1 MSVYKIIKHE
11 LLPLREVKI
20 DLEKSIQTL
29 VEGNL
34 AQLFGLQFV
43 QTEFALKNLRIDTLA
58 FNESTKSFVI
68 IEYKKERNISV
79 IDQGY
84 AYLAL
89 LLNNQ
94 ADFVLEYNE
103 RVKKELKKA
112 DIDWS
117 QSRVL
122 FVSSAF
128 TKYQK
133 EAMGFKDLP
142 IELWEVKLYENDLM
156 TLNEITPSEK
166 NESINVVKKGDDA
179 RVVER
184 VIKQYT
190 IEDHIKSNMGNTRTL
205 FENLSERIMEIDAR
219 FDIHPTKFYIAFAIE
234 GKNIIQITPKVS
246 KINLDLLRVEPKD
259 LKDPEKRVTYMN
271 NSYKWYSQHVSQFEI
286 KSEDDIDYAIML
298 IKQVYKK
305 IVNV

>member
-1 MSVYKIIKHE
+1 MSVYKINKNE
-11 LLPLREVKI
+11 LTPLKEI
-20 DLEKSIQTL
+20 GINLEKSIQTL
-29 VEGNL
+29 IEANL
-34 AQLFGLQFV
+34 AQVFGLQFV
-43 QTEFALKNLRIDTLA
+43 QTEFPLKNLRIDTLA

-103 RVKKELKKA
+103 KLKKNLKKS

-117 QSRVL
+117 QSRVI

-128 TKYQK
+128 TKYQR

-142 IELWEVKLYENDLM
+142 IELWEAKVYENDLL
-156 TLNEITPSEK
+156 TINEITPPEK
-166 NESINVVKKGDDA
+166 NESINVVKKGEDA
-179 RVVER
+179 RVVSK

-190 IEDHIKSNMGNTRTL
+190 VEDHIKPHMENTRVLFDTL
-205 FENLSERIMEIDAR
+205 TERILDIDTR
-219 FDIHPTKFYIAFAIE
+219 FEVHPTKFYIAFTIE
-234 GKNIIQITPKVS
+234 GKNVIQVTPKIS
-246 KINLDLLRVEPKD
+246 KITLDLLRAEPKD
-259 LKDPEKRVTYMN
+259 LKDPEHRVSYMN
-271 NSYKWYSQHVSQFEI
+271 NSFKWYSQHVSQFDI
-286 KSEDDIDYAIML
+286 KDEEDIDYAISL

-305 IVNV
+305 NF

>member
-1 MSVYKIIKHE
+1 MSVYKIHDKG
-11 LLPLREVKI
+11 LAPLKEVGI
-20 DLEKSIQTL
+20 NLEKSIQTL
-29 VEGNL
+29 IEENL
-34 AQLFGLQFV
+34 AQVFGLEFV
-43 QTEFALKNLRIDTLA
+43 QTEFPLKNLRIDTLA

-68 IEYKKERNISV
+68 IEYKKEKNISV

-103 RVKKELKKA
+103 KLQKNLKKTE
-112 DIDWS
+112 IDWS
-117 QSRVL
+117 QSRVI

-142 IELWEVKLYENDLM
+142 IELWEVKKYENDLL
-156 TLNEITPSEK
+156 TINEITSPEK
-166 NESINVVKKGDDA
+166 NESINVVKKGEDA
-179 RVVER
+179 KVVSK

-190 IEDHIKSNMGNTRTL
+190 IEDHIKPHMENTRVL
-205 FENLSERIMEIDAR
+205 FDALSERIMEIDAR
-219 FDIHPTKFYIAFAIE
+219 LLIHPTKFYIAFTIE
-234 GKNIIQITPKVS
+234 GKNVIQVTPKVS
-246 KINLDLLRVEPKD
+246 KITLDLLRVEPKD
-259 LKDPEKRVTYMN
+259 LKDPENRVSYMN

-286 KSEDDIDYAIML
+286 KNEEDIDYAISL

-305 IVNV
+305 YF